1 MAARCG
7 QTYTERMLYPS
18 AAVLALALVALCGC
32 ASALPQERRL
42 LVKLQ
47 QPSSDGDAI
56 ARHAADVART
66 PVRYIAAT
74 SPEWHALMLRCAG
87 EQDCDDALQR
97 LHADTSSYASVSEDG
112 RRRVDK
118 P

>member
-1 MAARCG
+1 
-7 QTYTERMLYPS
+7 MLYPS
-18 AAVLALALVALCGC
+18 TAVLTLALVALTGC
-32 ASALPQERRL
+32 ASELPQERRL

-47 QPSSDGDAI
+47 QPSADGEAI

-74 SPEWHALMLRCAG
+74 SAEWHALTLRCAR
-87 EQDCDDALQR
+87 EQDCDDAMQR
-97 LHADTSSYASVSEDG
+97 LRADTSSYASVSEDG
-112 RRRVDK
+112 RRRVHK